1 MKKNL
6 IYVAPMVEF
15 VEYASEGVLC
25 MSGDFEGW
33 KEETLASAFVDI
45 ETPKSVF

>member
-6 IYVAPMVEF
+6 YYITPTVEF
-15 VEYASEGVLC
+15 IEYASEGVLC

-33 KEETLASAFVDI
+33 KEEDLSAAFLDI